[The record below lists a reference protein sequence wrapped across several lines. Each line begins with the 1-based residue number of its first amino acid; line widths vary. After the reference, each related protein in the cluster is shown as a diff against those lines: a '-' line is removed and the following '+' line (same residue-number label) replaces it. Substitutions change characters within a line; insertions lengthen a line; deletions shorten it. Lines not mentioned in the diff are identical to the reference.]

1 MQTPL
6 VCWSWSR
13 KPTLFVGDQRD
24 RPRPTSLSRA
34 FAREINTLAVCSF
47 SSPSLRS
54 FARPAAA
61 LAQRKYGYGIWAP
74 RPKSHCFRLNRRR
87 RREEGRLDESCEF
100 SRTVAPG
107 TGEKNGL
114 SSHCYRAQGA
124 QGAWAYP
131 VLPLARLYTPFP
143 LTTPPAA
150 FGELVNGD
158 RGSLYSVKP

>member
-13 KPTLFVGDQRD
+13 KPTLFVSDQRD
-24 RPRPTSLSRA
+24 RPRPTSPSRA

-54 FARPAAA
+54 FARPAAAA

-124 QGAWAYP
+124 KGVWAYP
-131 VLPLARLYTPFP
+131 VWPFST
-143 LTTPPAA
+143 L
-150 FGELVNGD
+150 L
-158 RGSLYSVKP
+158 